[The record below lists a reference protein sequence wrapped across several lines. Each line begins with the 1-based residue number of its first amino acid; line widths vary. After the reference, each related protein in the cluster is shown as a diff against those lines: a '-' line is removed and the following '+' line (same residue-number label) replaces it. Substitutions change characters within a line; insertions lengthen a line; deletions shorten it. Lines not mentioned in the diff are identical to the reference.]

1 MIVPLWDAGNTTK
14 ESAVF
19 KVEVGKAISLF
30 AIGLEKYKVRQD
42 SRTMQDLQRI
52 CVSRILQEANPDPVY
67 QLVPVSKDLCDC
79 RFVFMPAWGNAVTIV
94 DETVTSDGCPWQLT
108 SCNNFRIVVVPGL
121 YRLHLN
127 DDTAIGKVQVYAE
140 EFDLADLPQQAAG
153 LFFG

>member
-1 MIVPLWDAGNTTK
+1 MIVPLFDAGNATTQ
-14 ESAVF
+14 SAVF
-19 KVEVGKAISLF
+19 KVEVGKAIALF
-30 AIGLEKYKVRQD
+30 AVGLERYKVRQD

-52 CVSRILQEANPDPVY
+52 CVNRILQEYNPESYTMVE
-67 QLVPVSKDLCDC
+67 VPGDLCDC
-79 RFVFMPAWGNAVTIV
+79 RFVLMPSWGKAVTIV
-94 DETVTSDGCPWQLT
+94 EETVTSDGCPWQLT

-140 EFDLADLPQQAAG
+140 EFDLANLPQQAAG